1 MLVADNFDWKNKTF
15 KGEETHNT
23 NTFLMQENTV
33 LKDTERKGI
42 VLQPERTIVY
52 IKAQLLIL
60 LEENVNC

>member
-1 MLVADNFDWKNKTF
+1 
-15 KGEETHNT
+15 
-23 NTFLMQENTV
+23 MQENTV